1 MDGIESTRQ
10 IRELGFK
17 APIVAL
23 TAFDHE
29 TNRNA
34 CFEAGMNG
42 KFSLFLSQKSRLH
55 MFQLS
60 RLYGSRTDH
69 PLTEFLP
76 KPIRRTALK
85 KILEQFRPDGPGG
98 EKSPT

>member
-1 MDGIESTRQ
+1 MPKMDGIESTRR

-34 CFEAGMNG
+34 CYEAGMNG
-42 KFSLFLSQKSRLH
+42 EYFEYCNRPQSIVAISCLQKLIESQNFSLSLS
-55 MFQLS
+55 
-60 RLYGSRTDH
+60 
-69 PLTEFLP
+69 
-76 KPIRRTALK
+76 
-85 KILEQFRPDGPGG
+85 G
-98 EKSPT
+98 ERH

>member
-1 MDGIESTRQ
+1 MPKMDGIEATRK

-34 CFEAGMNG
+34 CYEAGMNG
-42 KFSLFLSQKSRLH
+42 KCS
-55 MFQLS
+55 
-60 RLYGSRTDH
+60 
-69 PLTEFLP
+69 
-76 KPIRRTALK
+76 
-85 KILEQFRPDGPGG
+85 
-98 EKSPT
+98 SPTLWTVVENLRLFPILKT

>member
-1 MDGIESTRQ
+1 MPKMDGIESTRK

-34 CFEAGMNG
+34 CYEAGMNG
-42 KFSLFLSQKSRLH
+42 KHFDSCDDYPPITCCNFVPDR
-55 MFQLS
+55 MI
-60 RLYGSRTDH
+60 
-69 PLTEFLP
+69 EFLP

-85 KILEQFRPDGPGG
+85 KILEQFRPSETEDKAP
-98 EKSPT
+98 P